1 MAFFWGGHARA
12 VRNHAFL
19 PSNGCYCQAL
29 SGFFAVRQIGTGRS
43 ELLPRRAQVWLF
55 QKQIH
60 AIEIDNG
67 VTVVQRVHPQNPSD
81 SGAAS

>member
-1 MAFFWGGHARA
+1 MAFFWGGHARGGA
-12 VRNHAFL
+12 KSCVL
-19 PSNGCYCQAL
+19 PPNRCRCQAL
-29 SGFFAVRQIGTGRS
+29 SGFLALRQIATGRS
-43 ELLPRRAQVWLF
+43 ELLPGRAQVWLF

-67 VTVVQRVHPQNPSD
+67 VTVVQRVYPQNPSD